1 MRAAVIDIG
10 SNSAKL
16 VIGQKG
22 ETDIKILESLKNVVG
37 IGKSTFYKGR
47 ISQDIINHIVNVL
60 EKYKKLIAEYG
71 VTETR
76 VIATTAVREAE
87 NRDVFLDTIKRKTGL
102 EIEVLNV
109 GDVVY
114 FIDAFLSYKL
124 KEKYPINEK
133 NLLIAELGAGS
144 LDISVMEK
152 GYTLFNFEIPI
163 GTLRVEQFKSRIDAS
178 QKATYEALGEHID
191 NEILNLKTMIP
202 DIKIDDIVLID
213 DSYSPLLARVVPNK
227 RREANFFPF
236 HFYESRQL
244 LERVTQK
251 SFDDLAEQY
260 GITTDIASAIDSY
273 ALIVNKLFRLIKK
286 RSLYI
291 LATSLPEAILAN
303 MILRFDLAEKYNKTN
318 QLISVAKFL
327 CRRYGA
333 DVKHAKH
340 VAFLAESLFPQ
351 VKDVLGLDDK
361 ERLYLLLA
369 AYLHTIGMFINN
381 RDHHKHTEYI
391 INASSLF
398 RLTPQEIK
406 CIACIA
412 RYHRRT
418 YPQKAHFS
426 YSGLSL
432 DKQLLV
438 QKLSSIL
445 RLASSLDASHKQKVK
460 KLEILSP
467 KQGEWTLT
475 VYSSGDLTLEKVML
489 EDCKQLF
496 EEISG
501 SRISLRIATPIQS

>member
-22 ETDIKILESLKNVVG
+22 EADIKILESLKNVVG

-47 ISQDIINHIVNVL
+47 ISQDIINNIVNVL
-60 EKYKKLIAEYG
+60 EKYKKLINEYE
-71 VTETR
+71 VPETR

-87 NRDVFLDTIKRKTGL
+87 NRDVFLDTIRRKTGF

-152 GYTLFNFEIPI
+152 GYTLFNFGIPI

-178 QKATYEALGEHID
+178 QKATYEALGEYVD
-191 NEILNLKTMIP
+191 NEIMNLKAIMP

-213 DSYSPLLARVVPNK
+213 DSYSPILQRILPNK
-227 RREANFFPF
+227 KREVDFFPF

-244 LERVTQK
+244 LGRVTQG
-251 SFDDLAEQY
+251 SLDDLSEKYNIAP
-260 GITTDIASAIDSY
+260 DISSTIDSY
-273 ALIVNKLFRLIKK
+273 ALIVNKLFKLIKK

-303 MILRFDLAEKYNKTN
+303 MIFRFDLAEKYNKTN
-318 QLISVAKFL
+318 QLVSVAKFL
-327 CRRYGA
+327 CRRYGC
-333 DVKHAKH
+333 DAKH
-340 VAFLAESLFPQ
+340 TKQVAFLAESLFQQ
-351 VKDVLGLDDK
+351 VKDVLGLGDK

-369 AYLHTIGMFINN
+369 SYLHNIGMFVNN
-381 RDHHKHTEYI
+381 RGHHKHAEYI

-418 YPQKAHFS
+418 YPQKTHFFYGS
-426 YSGLSL
+426 LSL
-432 DKQLLV
+432 EEQLLV

-445 RLASSLDASHKQKVK
+445 RLANALDASHKQKVK
-460 KLEILSP
+460 KLEIRSIKP
-467 KQGEWTLT
+467 GELTLT
-475 VYSSGDLTLEKVML
+475 VYSSGDFTLEKVMF
-489 EDCKQLF
+489 EDRKQLF

-501 SRISLRIATPIQS
+501 SRISLRVEMQP